1 MCRLSRNLEALI
13 SWNPVGLF
21 RPVMRQL
28 YLLDAKVFGL
38 YLTGKF
44 NGIRPITAIDEEE
57 DKVLIA
63 SLWESS

>member
-1 MCRLSRNLEALI
+1 
-13 SWNPVGLF
+13 VGLF